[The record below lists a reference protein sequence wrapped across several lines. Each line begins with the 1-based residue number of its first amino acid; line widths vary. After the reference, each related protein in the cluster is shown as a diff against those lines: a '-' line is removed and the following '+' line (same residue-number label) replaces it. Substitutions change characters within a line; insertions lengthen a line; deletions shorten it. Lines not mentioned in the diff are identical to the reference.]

1 MGKKVKLR
9 KDEGGYAL
17 ILVLILLILVGIII
31 GPLLLLMTTSLMS
44 AYRHEE
50 GMLGFYAA
58 DAGIEDAAYKI
69 QADDGNLPQNAD
81 DDPLVYIVED
91 VNGNDVT
98 VTIEKIWI
106 LEGFEIED
114 EHQGPEPH
122 DALVTTGHVAEGGTY
137 IIDIAYDGS
146 IGNVWINRIGVWLPS
161 GFSYVSGSS
170 AAVTELTAAIDDTV
184 LTIPVVSTA
193 LFPSQGTLYIDDEQ
207 IEYTDTE
214 DTAFTGCTRG
224 VNVTLPAPHSSGATV
239 SGALLTTPTAEPT
252 ESPYRE
258 GMTYVWDFDPA
269 VNFNSGVGPPYVHSM
284 SFRYEPPDEEP
295 TGAFSWARTNRHDI
309 YLSWDLTYGVY
320 KATATAQDDESGKE
334 TTVTSYIIGPQPFS
348 IVTYTI
354 E

>member
-1 MGKKVKLR
+1 MMGKKVKLR

-69 QADDGNLPQNAD
+69 QNADGNLPQNAD
-81 DDPLVYIVED
+81 DEPLVYPIED

-106 LEGFEIED
+106 LEGFETED
-114 EHQGPEPH
+114 EHQGAEPH

-161 GFSYVSGSS
+161 GFSYVPGSS
-170 AAVTELTAAIDDTV
+170 RAVTTLTADITEGDE
-184 LTIPVVSTA
+184 TIPVVSTA
-193 LFPSQGTLYIDDEQ
+193 LFPSAGELRIENEV
-207 IEYTDTE
+207 IEYTGKTE
-214 DTAFTGCTRG
+214 TTFTGCIRG
-224 VNVTLPAPHSSGATV
+224 PEAAPHSSGATV
-239 SGALLTTPTAEPT
+239 SGPLVTAEPT
-252 ESPYRE
+252 ADGYRD
-258 GMTYVWDFDPA
+258 GTAYLWDFDPA
-269 VNFNSGVGPPYVHSM
+269 VNFNSGVGPPYVNSM
-284 SFRYEPPDEEP
+284 SFRYEPLDEEP

-320 KATATAQDDESGKE
+320 RVTATAQDEDSGKE
-334 TTVTSYIIGPQPFS
+334 TTLISYIIGPQPFS
-348 IVTYTI
+348 IVTYTV